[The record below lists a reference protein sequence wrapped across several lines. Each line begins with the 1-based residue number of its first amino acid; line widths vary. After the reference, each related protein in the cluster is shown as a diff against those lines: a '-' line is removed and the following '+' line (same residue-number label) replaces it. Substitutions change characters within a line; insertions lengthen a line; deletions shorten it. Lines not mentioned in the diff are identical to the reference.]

1 MDTRTTILLADDQ
14 LLVREG
20 IKCLLETY
28 PEFQIVGESDDGLAV
43 VEMVAERR
51 PDVLLVDVAL
61 PGLYGPEVVRRVR
74 DRAPGTAAIVLS
86 RSASS
91 WYVVEALKNGAKGY
105 VVKQAAPDEL
115 IQAVRT
121 AAAGEFYLST
131 PLSRVPLDRWMKSVH
146 VLETDPYEGLT
157 NREREVLQLV
167 AEGYSNE
174 DLARRLGIT
183 RRTVEAHRAAVMQK
197 LDLRNQVGL
206 VRYAFARGLIQ
217 PPEPLSPMLAR
228 LPRVPH
234 RS

>member
-1 MDTRTTILLADDQ
+1 MLADDQ

-20 IKCLLETY
+20 VKCLLQTY
-28 PEFQIVGESDDGLAV
+28 PEFRVVGECDDGLATVAV
-43 VEMVAERR
+43 VEKLR
-51 PDVLLVDVAL
+51 PDVLLVDVSL
-61 PGLYGPEVVRRVR
+61 RGLYGPEVARRVR
-74 DRAPGTAAIVLS
+74 DAVPQTAVILLS

-105 VVKQAAPDEL
+105 VVKQARPDEL
-115 IQAVRT
+115 VRGVRAV
-121 AAAGEFYLST
+121 AKGQFFLST
-131 PLSRVPLDRWMKSVH
+131 PLSRVSIDRWMKS
-146 VLETDPYEGLT
+146 LRLLDTDPYEALT

-174 DLARRLGIT
+174 NLAKRLGIT
-183 RRTVEAHRAAVMQK
+183 RRTVEAHRAAMMQK

-228 LPRVPH
+228 LPRLDRRP
-234 RS
+234 